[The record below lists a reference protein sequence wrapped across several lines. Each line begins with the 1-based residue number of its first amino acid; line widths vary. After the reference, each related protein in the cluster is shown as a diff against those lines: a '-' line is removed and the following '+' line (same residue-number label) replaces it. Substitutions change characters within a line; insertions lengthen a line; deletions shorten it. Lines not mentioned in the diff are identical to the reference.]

1 MQGSIVRKGSVYY
14 AVIALSHKKRKW
26 YKGGDTRKAAQKVL
40 REKLGELD
48 AGTYKEIP
56 KATFKEFVD
65 HWLETYCES
74 NLKPSTLRGYKRIL
88 DHDLSVFDNRK
99 LTDITTGQLQAYV
112 ASRLKTVSAMTVSH
126 EIMVLKLLF
135 KHARKW
141 GYVKISPAEDVDR
154 PKIVSKEIEVL
165 SPDEFKLLI
174 DKVHPH
180 FKTAFTTAFLC
191 GLRAG
196 ELWALQWGDIDWAS
210 SRLYVRRSV
219 WKGRFQTPKT
229 KKSLRKIDL
238 PQQLV
243 QELKVWKL
251 KCPVSEHD
259 LVFPGL
265 EGGIANHVNI
275 ANRHFYP
282 ALRRAGLRHVSF
294 HSLRHSNASLR
305 IQAGQNIKYVSDQLG
320 HSTIKITLDVYGH
333 LFDDVNFTRQQV
345 EILDNS
351 FDMNPPK
358 VVNEIIIPVA

>member
-1 MQGSIVRKGSVYY
+1 MQGSIVKRGSTYY
-14 AVIALSHKKRKW
+14 AVIALSHTKRKW

-40 REKLGELD
+40 REKLAELD
-48 AGTYKEIP
+48 SGTYRETP
-56 KATFKEFVD
+56 KSTFKEFVD
-65 HWLETYCES
+65 HWLTTYGET
-74 NLKPSTLRGYKRIL
+74 NLKPSTLRGYKSIL
-88 DHDLSVFDNRK
+88 TVNMVGFHERK
-99 LTDITTGQLQAYV
+99 LTDITTGQLAAHV
-112 ASRLKTVSAMTVSH
+112 SNRLKGGASAMTMNH
-126 EIMVLKLLF
+126 EVALIKLVF
-135 KHARKW
+135 RHARRW
-141 GYVKISPAEDVDR
+141 GYLKISPADDLDR
-154 PKIVSKEIEVL
+154 PKATSKEIEVL
-165 SPDEFKLLI
+165 TPDEFRLFI
-174 DKVHPH
+174 EKVHPH
-180 FKTAFTTAFLC
+180 FQTAFKTAFLC

-196 ELWALQWGDIDWAS
+196 ELWALQWGDIDWQS

-229 KKSLRKIDL
+229 KKSIRKIDL

-251 KCPVSEHD
+251 ACPVNQHD

-265 EGGIANHVNI
+265 GGGIANHVNI

-345 EILDNS
+345 EMLENS
-351 FDMNPPK
+351 FDINNIQLEHAE
-358 VVNEIIIPVA
+358 VN